1 MAQEL
6 EGIKFVI
13 DVTQTSQAAKQVE
26 SNFKR
31 IEKASGDAQKK
42 VRADAKAQARD
53 LELVR
58 SAVRR
63 LFGAYA
69 LFRGARFFVTTMAE
83 MEQLRIRLVNVAG
96 GAQEGAAAFE
106 AIKRL
111 AVDTPF
117 AIQQLTRAYI
127 RLQAVGIQPTME
139 LMTAFGDVAATFGK
153 DVDQFA
159 QAAIGVTVGET
170 RRLREF
176 GVVAR
181 LEADKV
187 IFHYNGMQEAVNRN
201 TNDIIKFLVRMGQ
214 TRFGGQMATQMD
226 TLSGA
231 WSNLGDAVT
240 NLVDAIGRSGL
251 TDMLTDLVKTTTA
264 LVERFERMQAA
275 RNQNRDAGL
284 ERRGLRAVDTGIFG
298 FRMIVPNDAPMID
311 KILQDT
317 FLGNAGEMFRQ
328 AVSGKPVQNLIPPK
342 TAPAA
347 RVGRPPAVGFD
358 VDESGRMLIM
368 SQNQMREM
376 DEWNRRVKEADAA
389 VARNTETVKTHV
401 EALGQWEQAI
411 VDLNV
416 SARNNFAA
424 DVVFGFGNALQTTF
438 SGGLQAIQDFA
449 AGSEDALKQWG
460 VSVLRTIQ
468 QVINQM
474 IALYVV
480 QKLVGLIASAF
491 GSPGNTASDLGANS
505 ATRFAAEGGTGLN
518 LVGGTG
524 GTQLLPSVFA
534 PNGANFSALD
544 FNQGGDFIVSGPA
557 SGFDLGGAR
566 RNRIRGHMTEQV
578 SIRPIRS
585 GSSLDGTGG
594 GGTPITIVNNISA
607 LDAKSLDQKW
617 LETFA
622 RQQQNVFASIA
633 RRANQDGRF
642 RQSLTA

>member
-358 VDESGRMLIM
+358 IDESGRMLIM